1 MMNFFSKN
9 IVLLRKNNNK
19 TQAEICAS
27 LDFKRNTWSNWENG
41 VSSPD
46 LETLAKIASYFNV
59 DFGDIVQKD
68 LSKPHLSENELNP
81 ILQANTHPKPHLNT
95 HLNTPNQTIKP
106 DLKPNKMVL
115 NEADSPYRSANMPAV
130 VTVAPDGAENI
141 VYVPIKAQAGYLIG
155 HGDTSFIESLPTFHM
170 PGLRNA
176 TYRMFE
182 VEGLSMSPTLQ
193 DKDRVIAEWVP
204 SVSEI
209 RENRCHVVLT
219 KDGVLVKRLL
229 NRVEERGKI
238 YLKSDTLTHRHEHP
252 IKEIDPSDILE
263 IWYVRLK
270 VSSDLSE
277 PGELY
282 TRVSDLEINMLQ
294 IMKQLELSKK

>member
-1 MMNFFSKN
+1 MNYIAGNLRFIREKFGLKQSEMLNYIGFAQTTWNNYEKGVSKPKLDDL
-9 IVLLRKNNNK
+9 IQISNK
-19 TQAEICAS
+19 FGIS
-27 LDFKRNTWSNWENG
+27 LDNLLKL
-41 VSSPD
+41 D
-46 LETLAKIASYFNV
+46 LAKGNLIEMERDA
-59 DFGDIVQKD
+59 
-68 LSKPHLSENELNP
+68 
-81 ILQANTHPKPHLNT
+81 ILQAKGNPKGNPKGNLNPT
-95 HLNTPNQTIKP
+95 KQTINS
-106 DLKPNKMVL
+106 DLKYNKMLL

-155 HGDTSFIESLPTFHM
+155 HGDTTFIESLPTFHM

-182 VEGLSMSPTLQ
+182 VQGLSMSPTLQ

-229 NRVEERGKI
+229 NRVDERGKI